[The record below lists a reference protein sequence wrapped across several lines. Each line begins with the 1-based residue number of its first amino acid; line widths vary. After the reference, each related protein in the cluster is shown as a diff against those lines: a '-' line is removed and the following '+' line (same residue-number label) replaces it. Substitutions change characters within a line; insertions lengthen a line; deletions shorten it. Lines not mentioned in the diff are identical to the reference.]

1 MLDWRP
7 VGKLAG
13 MGLGLGEARFGTAS
27 TKAPFGG
34 SIKGSQQAKR
44 IVTSQA
50 LANFI
55 LNNFVVLSRL
65 LQ

>member
-7 VGKLAG
+7 VRKLAG

-34 SIKGSQQAKR
+34 SIKGS
-44 IVTSQA
+44 
-50 LANFI
+50 
-55 LNNFVVLSRL
+55 
-65 LQ
+65 